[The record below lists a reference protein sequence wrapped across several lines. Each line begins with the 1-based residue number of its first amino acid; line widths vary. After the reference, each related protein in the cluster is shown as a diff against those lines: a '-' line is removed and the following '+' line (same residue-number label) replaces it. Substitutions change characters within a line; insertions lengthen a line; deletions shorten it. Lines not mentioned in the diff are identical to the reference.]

1 MKLNLDGKT
10 MLILVLTLLLLGGS
24 AYHFWQIEK
33 HNDQHLLDKNL
44 QTALTDTLKS
54 YQNKEKEWVHEK
66 LTLQTDIKDLKDEKI
81 ILTKNQQE
89 LIRRIEQIS
98 KDNTV
103 ISAALIEM
111 GLKLD
116 GLINNKPVVENDS
129 TIQFSTNTDSIK
141 YEIAINNVK
150 PSGTKLPS
158 LEFRK
163 FEMPNTQFIEF
174 HWKDNKKEGYPVSFS
189 VTNSNPYYKVYDINS
204 YAIKELTRENV
215 KPTFWMKLG
224 NLSKSTGGKIVIF
237 GAGVL
242 VGGLVLK

>member
-10 MLILVLTLLLLGGS
+10 IIILVLTLLLLGGG

-33 HNDQHLLDKNL
+33 HNNKHLLNKNL
-44 QTALTDTLKS
+44 QVALTDTLKT
-54 YQNKEKEWVHEK
+54 YQNKEKEWVYEK
-66 LTLQTDIKDLKDEKI
+66 LTLQTDIKDLKDDKI
-81 ILTKNQQE
+81 VLTKNQQE
-89 LIRRIEQIS
+89 LVRRIEQIS

-116 GLINNKPVVENDS
+116 GLINNKPIVENDS
-129 TIQFSTNTDSIK
+129 TIQFSTDSDSIK
-141 YEIAINNVK
+141 YEIAVNNVQ
-150 PSGTKLPS
+150 PYGVKLPS

-163 FEMPNTQFIEF
+163 FELPNTQFIEF
-174 HWKDNKKEGYPVSFS
+174 HWKDDKKEGYPIAFT

-242 VGGLVLK
+242 VGGLILK